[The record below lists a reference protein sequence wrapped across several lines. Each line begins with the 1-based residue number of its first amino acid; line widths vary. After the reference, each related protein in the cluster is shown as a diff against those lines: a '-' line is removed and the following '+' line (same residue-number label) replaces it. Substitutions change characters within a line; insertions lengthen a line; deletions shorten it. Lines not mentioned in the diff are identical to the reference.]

1 MKHYAE
7 QYDLMSINNK
17 RIIIHQF
24 PRLIPMS
31 DRRRDMNE
39 GEGIFYHTF
48 YYIFWNYC
56 NSYLTD

>member
-39 GEGIFYHTF
+39 GGGDFLSHFLLHFLELLQLIF
-48 YYIFWNYC
+48 
-56 NSYLTD
+56 D